1 MKDEKEQKRKARGPK
16 MPLPED
22 KSLGDSVG
30 AQAMNPDSESD
41 LPDEWISIA
50 AYYIWKN
57 DGEPEGRDVE
67 YWERAKAELLQLR
80 KDGNLPFN
88 QPSEREI
95 LEEER

>member
-1 MKDEKEQKRKARGPK
+1 MRDEKEKKRRGGGPQKPV
-16 MPLPED
+16 PED

-30 AQAMNPDSESD
+30 ARPNKIGAEPE

-57 DGEPEGRDVE
+57 DGEPAGRDVE
-67 YWERAKAELLQLR
+67 YWERAKAELTQLY
-80 KDGNLPFN
+80 KEGNLPTN
-88 QPSEREI
+88 QPSERES